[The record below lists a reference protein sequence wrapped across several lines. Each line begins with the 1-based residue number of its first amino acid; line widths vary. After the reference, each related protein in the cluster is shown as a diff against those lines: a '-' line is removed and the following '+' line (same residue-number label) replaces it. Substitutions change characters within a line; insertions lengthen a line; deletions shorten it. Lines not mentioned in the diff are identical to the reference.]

1 MSPGAPGAIR
11 ASAADAGILK
21 AEVVAQV
28 ATARLGVPGGTRALP
43 MGAASAGR
51 HPPRPAAPAGTD
63 VAATSQVTFG
73 QVERRGEFSVGEPW
87 H

>member
-28 ATARLGVPGGTRALP
+28 ATARLGVPDGTRALA
-43 MGAASAGR
+43 MGVAPAGR
-51 HPPRPAAPAGTD
+51 HPPIPPLQPGLKLL
-63 VAATSQVTFG
+63 
-73 QVERRGEFSVGEPW
+73 RR
-87 H
+87 HK